1 MKKQLNFNKRVIDI
15 ALQKRYEVTNE
26 DKALL
31 ELYQNY
37 IILKNANKPFEI
49 EKIKKDFLNQIVS
62 VEAKERLDFL
72 INKSP
77 NYIWGLM
84 PRKETSRKILN
95 AINGNYNLFF
105 AEDAFLRSI
114 VTSSQFLKEENR
126 HFQTSIGYFI
136 DDLTLY
142 FDSTKVS
149 RLELILNSDFIVS
162 KEQIERSKRVI
173 KKLVE
178 NKISKYNN
186 QPVSSLNIGR
196 KGRKKVLVV
205 DQSFNDY
212 SILKGGA
219 NEETFKLMLNS
230 AVKENPDFDIIIK
243 THPDTT
249 GSTSL
254 KPKGYL
260 KEIEE
265 KENIFKLDRL
275 INPFSLINYVDK
287 VYVCSTQLGF
297 EALMCNKPV
306 VTFGLPFYS
315 NWGLTTDKQIL
326 KRRTKKRSLEE
337 IFYVAYIYLAL
348 YINPKTN
355 EQMEIE
361 EAIDFLIEQRKEFF
375 NKGICCG

>member
-1 MKKQLNFNKRVIDI
+1 MKKELNFNKRVIDL
-15 ALQKRYEVTNE
+15 ALKKRYEVSHEN
-26 DKALL
+26 KALF

-37 IILKNANKPFEI
+37 IALKNINKPFEI
-49 EKIKKDFLNQIVS
+49 EKIKKDFLNCITS
-62 VEAKERLDFL
+62 INAKERLDFL
-72 INKSP
+72 INKSR

-84 PRKETSRKILN
+84 PRKESCEKILN
-95 AINGNYNLFF
+95 AINSNQDLFF

-114 VTSSQFLKEENR
+114 VTSSQFLEEENR

-142 FDSTKVS
+142 FDSTKIS
-149 RLELILNSDFIVS
+149 RMELILNSDFVVS
-162 KEQIERSKRVI
+162 KEQIERSKKVI

-186 QPVSSLNIGR
+186 QPILSLDIGR

-219 NEETFKLMLNS
+219 NEKTFELMLNS
-230 AVKENPDFDIIIK
+230 AIKENPNSDIIIK

-249 GSTSL
+249 GKTSL
-254 KPKGYL
+254 KPKGYF

-265 KENIFKLDRL
+265 KENIFKLDKL

-337 IFYVAYIYLAL
+337 IFYIAYIYLAL

-355 EQMEIE
+355 KQMEIE
-361 EAIDFLIEQRKEFF
+361 EAIDFLIEERKEFF